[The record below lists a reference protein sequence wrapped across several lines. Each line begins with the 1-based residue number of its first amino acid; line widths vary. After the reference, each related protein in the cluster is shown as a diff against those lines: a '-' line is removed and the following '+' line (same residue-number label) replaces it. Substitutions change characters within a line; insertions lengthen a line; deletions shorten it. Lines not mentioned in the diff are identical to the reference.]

1 MLSLLRMTRMEEY
14 WELAAHYSRLAETAN
29 GALARSQLQMLADN
43 YITLAKS
50 TQVLDRSNKV
60 LEALERHQKK

>member
-1 MLSLLRMTRMEEY
+1 MEEY

-29 GALARSQLQMLADN
+29 GAVARSELQMLADN

-60 LEALERHQKK
+60 LEALERHQGK